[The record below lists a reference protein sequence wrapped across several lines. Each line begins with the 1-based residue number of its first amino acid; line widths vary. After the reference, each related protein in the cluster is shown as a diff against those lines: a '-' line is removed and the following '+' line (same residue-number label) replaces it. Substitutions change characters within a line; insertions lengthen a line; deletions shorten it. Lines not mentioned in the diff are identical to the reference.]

1 MYMSAFGRAM
11 LDQVAHPER
20 HVTFGFAAA
29 GLPRVQCRCSDFT
42 RMSAIEDR
50 LIRQCLSGVE
60 KPNVLDIG
68 CGIGRHSALVR
79 TVAPHARITLVDT
92 DPNLLAHACNAVPGS
107 DTCARF
113 EDVPEASKFDLVF
126 LMGNGLGVFGTEQAT
141 RDGLKRLA
149 GMMSKN
155 GHALIESGNFTG
167 EGFSAIHHTRTYGN
181 LTDEFTWGYA
191 TREWVES
198 ALGGAGLRAVSYV
211 SSPQPG
217 PFFIAHARLVDDWW
231 DWEPNFDPCESPRV
245 VPSPQGYFY
254 GSL

>member
-1 MYMSAFGRAM
+1 MSAFGRAM
-11 LDQVAHPER
+11 LDQVAHPDR
-20 HVTFGFAAA
+20 DVVFHLSAMGRSDAA
-29 GLPRVQCRCSDFT
+29 RCRDFI
-42 RMSAIEDR
+42 RLRPEEDR
-50 LIRQCLSGVE
+50 LIRECLNGIE

-79 TVAPHARITLVDT
+79 TVVPHARVTLVDT

-113 EDVPEASKFDLVF
+113 EDVPETSKFDLVF

-149 GMMSKN
+149 GMMSKD

-167 EGFSAIHHTRTYGN
+167 ERFSAIHHTLTYGN

-191 TREWVES
+191 MREWVQS
-198 ALGGAGLRAVSYV
+198 ALGGAGMRAASHV
-211 SSPQPG
+211 SSSQPG
-217 PFFIAHARLVDDWW
+217 SFFIVKAALA
-231 DWEPNFDPCESPRV
+231 P
-245 VPSPQGYFY
+245 
-254 GSL
+254 